1 MIQKINIYLKVL
13 LFIVILISCSNDP
26 NSVGSLLIPEKD
38 AIKTKTLELFADS
51 IESFQKDS
59 INFGSSSTLLLGN
72 YNNISSKVL
81 LAFLINLP
89 DSIKDPYTNNQA
101 NLKSAWIEIYPN
113 YWLGDKIDI
122 SFTVHKINQSW
133 NPLTFNFD
141 SLSFIESSI
150 GEDILSSLSYTERD
164 SVIGFT
170 IDNNL
175 VENWVKR
182 SFDSSVEFNNGVLLA
197 PTSNSSTI
205 FGFQALTSF
214 PLDRYTTLFLEFEKP
229 GEFVDTVLSTP
240 NLDIHLPLGEKTV
253 DPNNGIV
260 LQGGISSRGKIKIS
274 SQNIPDNIVINNA
287 LLDVYIKSTDEGTI
301 SSDTIAVSF
310 LSDFT
315 NSTVNKNFGRYPLV
329 KEGNKYSGDIRQ
341 FVERWIDG
349 EANEGLEIKL
359 SDEIIRANAVT
370 VYGTKD
376 ISFTPKLTLFYTTK

>member
-89 DSIKDPYTNNQA
+89 DSIKDPYTNNEA

-150 GEDILSSLSYTERD
+150 GEDILSSLSYTEGD

-229 GEFVDTVLSTP
+229 GEFVDTVLSAP

-359 SDEIIRANAVT
+359 SDEIIRANSVT

>member
-150 GEDILSSLSYTERD
+150 GEDILSSLSYTEGD

>member
-89 DSIKDPYTNNQA
+89 DSIKDPYTNNEA

-150 GEDILSSLSYTERD
+150 GEDILSSLSYTEGD

-359 SDEIIRANAVT
+359 SDEIIRANSVT